1 MGVVLNET
9 NIDGADIVRPCQMVD
24 YPDTYAGAL
33 QCQAMCDGN
42 AKCMAWTFHR
52 NAHEAKMRCCVKH
65 ASNRGCRHAVGM
77 WSGLKKKKP
86 LDDDA
91 AVAAAAAAAAAAVSL
106 TPGSPVGI

>member
-1 MGVVLNET
+1 MGVVLNDT

-33 QCQAMCDGN
+33 QCQVMCDAN

-65 ASNRGCRHAVGM
+65 ASNRGCQHAVGM
-77 WSGLKKKKP
+77 WSGLKKKP
-86 LDDDA
+86 LDDA
-91 AVAAAAAAAAAAVSL
+91 AVAAAAGVGAVSS
-106 TPGSPVGI
+106 TPGSPRI